1 MTKQLNLILNGKGGV
16 GKSFFAVNSVQALKD
31 QRRSFRAADTDDEN
45 STLLRFHADA
55 EFVNIQKPRETD
67 RLFALLEST
76 NLLIVDCRAAS
87 TDLFLD
93 YFGEINLREVLGTL
107 DARLTL
113 VTPVNHEADSVE
125 QLRLLSARL
134 NDDCRYVVVK
144 NQAHSEHF
152 RIYEDSKTRAR
163 IVGELQGRE
172 ITMSR
177 LHDWLVTALNE
188 NNVTAGA
195 ALTHPAFSLIDRQRL
210 KHWQRLFHEQLAL
223 ADDLLLPQRTE
234 DNDMNGDEA
243 LEQAVVSWRTKHQIR
258 EDDPM
263 LAALDLVRVYLAHAP
278 LPFARRCR
286 SSAHLCGISR
296 DGGTAGS
303 ARRRLR
309 QTIARSHH

>member
-16 GKSFFAVNSVQALKD
+16 GKSFFAVNLVQALKE
-31 QRRSFRAADTDDEN
+31 RRLPHRAADTDDEN

-55 EFVNIQKPRETD
+55 EFVNIQKPREID
-67 RLFALLEST
+67 RLFALLETT

-93 YFGEINLREVLGTL
+93 YFAEINLREVLSTL

-125 QLRLLSARL
+125 QLRLLSTRL
-134 NDDCRYVVVK
+134 NGDCRYVVVK
-144 NQAHSEHF
+144 NQAHSEQF

-210 KHWQRLFHEQLAL
+210 KHWQRLFHEQLSL
-223 ADDLLLPQRTE
+223 ADELLLAAQPQP
-234 DNDMNGDEA
+234 
-243 LEQAVVSWRTKHQIR
+243 TK
-258 EDDPM
+258 
-263 LAALDLVRVYLAHAP
+263 
-278 LPFARRCR
+278 
-286 SSAHLCGISR
+286 
-296 DGGTAGS
+296 
-303 ARRRLR
+303 
-309 QTIARSHH
+309 

>member
-16 GKSFFAVNSVQALKD
+16 GKSFFAVNAVQALKD

-55 EFVNIQKPRETD
+55 EFVNIQKPKEID

-76 NLLIVDCRAAS
+76 DLLIVDCRAAS
-87 TDLFLD
+87 TDLFMD
-93 YFGEINLREVLGTL
+93 YFGEINLREVLSML

-134 NDDCRYVVVK
+134 NDACNYVVVK

-152 RIYEDSKTRAR
+152 RIYAESKTRAR

-172 ITMSR
+172 ITISR

-223 ADDLLLPQRTE
+223 VDDLLLPQRTQ
-234 DNDMNGDEA
+234 GK
-243 LEQAVVSWRTKHQIR
+243 T
-258 EDDPM
+258 
-263 LAALDLVRVYLAHAP
+263 
-278 LPFARRCR
+278 
-286 SSAHLCGISR
+286 
-296 DGGTAGS
+296 
-303 ARRRLR
+303 
-309 QTIARSHH
+309 

>member
-1 MTKQLNLILNGKGGV
+1 MTKQLDLILNGKGGV
-16 GKSFFAVNSVQALKD
+16 GKSFFAVNFVQALKD
-31 QRRSFRAADTDDEN
+31 RRLPFRAADTDDEN

-55 EFVNIQKPRETD
+55 EFVNIQNPREID
-67 RLFALLEST
+67 RLFALMETT

-87 TDLFLD
+87 TDLVLD
-93 YFGEINLREVLGTL
+93 YFAEINLHEVLSAL

-134 NDDCRYVVVK
+134 NGDCRYVVVK

-163 IVGELQGRE
+163 IMGELQGRE

-210 KHWQRLFHEQLAL
+210 KHWQRLFHEQLSL
-223 ADDLLLPQRTE
+223 ADELLLPTQPQPT
-234 DNDMNGDEA
+234 
-243 LEQAVVSWRTKHQIR
+243 T
-258 EDDPM
+258 
-263 LAALDLVRVYLAHAP
+263 
-278 LPFARRCR
+278 
-286 SSAHLCGISR
+286 
-296 DGGTAGS
+296 
-303 ARRRLR
+303 
-309 QTIARSHH
+309 

>member
-16 GKSFFAVNSVQALKD
+16 GKSFFAVNAVQALKD
-31 QRRSFRAADTDDEN
+31 LRRSFRAADTDDEN

-55 EFVNIQKPRETD
+55 EFVNIQKPKEID

-93 YFGEINLREVLGTL
+93 YFGEINLREVIGIARRAAHAGHASQPRSRQRGTV
-107 DARLTL
+107 AT
-113 VTPVNHEADSVE
+113 A
-125 QLRLLSARL
+125 LRRL
-134 NDDCRYVVVK
+134 NDACSYVVVK

-152 RIYEDSKTRAR
+152 RIYAESKTRAR

-223 ADDLLLPQRTE
+223 VDDLLLPQRTE
-234 DNDMNGDEA
+234 EK
-243 LEQAVVSWRTKHQIR
+243 T
-258 EDDPM
+258 
-263 LAALDLVRVYLAHAP
+263 
-278 LPFARRCR
+278 
-286 SSAHLCGISR
+286 
-296 DGGTAGS
+296 
-303 ARRRLR
+303 
-309 QTIARSHH
+309 